1 MEGSIMEEEL
11 IDIVKI
17 LEEKVEKCNWWGNFA
32 GYSINIEEYTI
43 IVSDHNGIT
52 TIVLIKKLKELFR
65 HSSNTLYSNLYKK
78 IKNKV
83 EVPKEKMLDELI
95 TILKTL

>member
-1 MEGSIMEEEL
+1 MH
-11 IDIVKI
+11 
-17 LEEKVEKCNWWGNFA
+17 
-32 GYSINIEEYTI
+32 IEEYTI
-43 IVSDHNGIT
+43 IVSEHNGIT
-52 TIVLIKKLKELFR
+52 TIVLIKELKELFR
-65 HSSNTLYSNLYKK
+65 HSSNISYSNLYKK